1 MTGVELTGDSCV
13 IVDVT
18 RRSGLPRLSALHVI
32 EPAEWP
38 PDNLEQI
45 RRRRPFSSRAHV
57 VQWVNDPAGL
67 AALVDAGFRIDAV
80 VTPEQALAIVASERN
95 RPTPIGA
102 TAWIALSR
110 HGAALVILKGLDVL
124 YSKRIPWTY
133 KKTTRPNE
141 QLLQRYLFVAHLA
154 PELQH
159 AMGVVGRDHG
169 TTVDAVVTC
178 GDLPDLRSLTMPL
191 TEELDIEVETLD
203 SLDGFE
209 VTKTAL
215 GDRAIE
221 YAPALRLA
229 AAATA
234 VRPATASPV
243 GRWWR
248 RGAAAVMLIAAGTW
262 FTVSMNNRRPPA
274 NPKSPS
280 QVPPAPAATTGGA
293 DAPPAVVPLVPSAAA
308 SNSPRTTRVS
318 AEPVPSLHSIL
329 LGPGRRLAIV
339 NGSIV
344 GEGDTVGRR
353 TVTKIERDA
362 VFLRDTSGEEIKLAV
377 AAPLKPGTHP

>member
-1 MTGVELTGDSCV
+1 MTGIELTPDSCV
-13 IVDVT
+13 VVDVS
-18 RRSGLPRLSALHVI
+18 RGGRLPRLSALHVI

-38 PDNLEQI
+38 PDNLEEI
-45 RRRRPFSSRAHV
+45 RRQRPFSSHAHI
-57 VQWVNDPAGL
+57 VQWDDDPAGL
-67 AALVDAGFRIDAV
+67 AALVDAGFVIDAV
-80 VTPEQALAIVASERN
+80 ITPEQALAIVARERN
-95 RPTPIGA
+95 RPTPAGA

-110 HGAALVILKGLDVL
+110 HGAALVIVKGADLL
-124 YSKRIPWTY
+124 YSRRIPWRY
-133 KKTTRPNE
+133 RKATRLNE

-159 AMGVVGRDHG
+159 AMSVVGGDHG
-169 TTVDAVVTC
+169 VTVDGVVTC

-203 SLDGFE
+203 SLEGFD
-209 VTKTAL
+209 VTKSAL
-215 GDRAIE
+215 ADRAIE

-234 VRPATASPV
+234 VPAVATSQS

-248 RGAAAVMLIAAGTW
+248 RAAAAAILLAGGAW
-262 FTVSMNNRRPPA
+262 VVASMNGRKPGESSGSA
-274 NPKSPS
+274 S
-280 QVPPAPAATTGGA
+280 QIPPAPAATSGGA
-293 DAPPAVVPLVPSAAA
+293 DAQPAVVPLVPSAPPTAG
-308 SNSPRTTRVS
+308 PRTPRVS

-353 TVTKIERDA
+353 TVTRIERDA
-362 VFLRDTSGEEIKLAV
+362 VFLRDAAGAEIKV
-377 AAPLKPGTHP
+377 GVPPLKPGTHP